1 MRTPTQDSIGKFNKP
16 LYDLR
21 MSRGESQKEFGDAI
35 GYDAHTIMR
44 IENGKSGGKLNF
56 WRSLQDACNIPDSQ
70 MWALMNGKEVS
81 E

>member
-44 IENGKSGGKLNF
+44 IEHDSGYQN
-56 WRSLQDACNIPDSQ
+56 
-70 MWALMNGKEVS
+70 
-81 E
+81 